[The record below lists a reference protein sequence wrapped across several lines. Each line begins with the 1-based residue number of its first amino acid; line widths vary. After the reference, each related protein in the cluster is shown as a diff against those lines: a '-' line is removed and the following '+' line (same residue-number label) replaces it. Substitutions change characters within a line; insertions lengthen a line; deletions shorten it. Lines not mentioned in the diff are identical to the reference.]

1 VVAEGVD
8 SLLRV
13 GGRAILAAMKKLLFL
28 GACLVALASQPA
40 IAQAGGPE
48 VAVVRI
54 TEYVTTIHVSVTRAE
69 GKSEQWK
76 FDSGDTG
83 KRLDASGQGYQ
94 KLLVDL
100 YQQGFHLQSTF
111 SSTTSP
117 GVNRVTMVL
126 TKGQPSR
133 N

>member
-1 VVAEGVD
+1 
-8 SLLRV
+8 
-13 GGRAILAAMKKLLFL
+13 MKKLLFL
-28 GACLVALASQPA
+28 GACLVALASQPVM
-40 IAQAGGPE
+40 AQAGGSE

-76 FDSGDTG
+76 FDSGDRG

-94 KLLVDL
+94 KLLADL

-111 SSTTSP
+111 SSETSP

-126 TKGQPSR
+126 VKGQPAR